1 MGSQTGRTS
10 PTCLTSLTRPRPNTD
25 SCSFAFFVNIRG
37 LKTSIEFPLFPSHES
52 HKSAHKRERANNSAF
67 LRVDF
72 LIASASTI
80 RMSADSLI
88 VFLSEIGLKN
98 PSKGL
103 LASLFIL
110 LKYIFEMFFRKSILF
125 RSIFEKLIGGK
136 P

>member
-1 MGSQTGRTS
+1 MFE
-10 PTCLTSLTRPRPNTD
+10 N
-25 SCSFAFFVNIRG
+25 
-37 LKTSIEFPLFPSHES
+37 
-52 HKSAHKRERANNSAF
+52 
-67 LRVDF
+67 F

-88 VFLSEIGLKN
+88 VILSEIGLKN
-98 PSKGL
+98 PSKEL

-110 LKYIFEMFFRKSILF
+110 LKNIFEMFFRKSILF